1 MLKLSAASTHKNKK
15 YLLDIMK
22 HQSVIFHDFGKPATV
37 LTYKD
42 EEKLVPT
49 PLKSGEIRV
58 CINFAPI
65 NPADLNYIQ
74 GNYGIR
80 PELPAIPGVESAGV
94 VSEST
99 SESVSVGDQV
109 IFITRVGTWQSEVIC
124 DAEEVIIIPDI
135 PAQQAAMLK
144 VNPPTALCLLENYV
158 DLTAGDY
165 IIQNA
170 ANSGVGQ
177 CVIQIAKILGIKTIN
192 LVRREELIPEL
203 LALGADHVLLDD
215 ESTVEK
221 VREICGDHLP
231 KLACN
236 AVGGDSAL
244 RLMDAIAEKGQHVT
258 FGAMSMRSLK
268 VPNKFLIF
276 KRIQLHGLWVTK
288 WIEENDRATVETA
301 YQRLAKWVSEGKLKQ
316 AVDTTYKPEDII
328 QAITH
333 ATEGK
338 RSGKILLDF
347 S

>member
-1 MLKLSAASTHKNKK
+1 
-15 YLLDIMK
+15 MK
-22 HQSVIFHDFGKPATV
+22 HQSVRFKEFGSPADV
-37 LTYKD
+37 LTYQCEP
-42 EEKLVPT
+42 EEKLT
-49 PLKSGEIRV
+49 SSDLKPNEVRV
-58 CINFAPI
+58 NIQFSPI

-80 PELPAIPGVESAGV
+80 PELPATPGVESSGIV
-94 VSEST
+94 TESA
-99 SESVSVGDQV
+99 SDKISVGDLV

-124 DAEEVIIIPDI
+124 AADDLVVI
-135 PAQQAAMLK
+135 PAIPPEQAAMLK
-144 VNPPTALCLLENYV
+144 VNPLTALCLLENYIE
-158 DLTAGDY
+158 LKPGDF

-177 CVIQIAKILGIKTIN
+177 CVIQIAKQLGIKTIN
-192 LVRREELIPEL
+192 LVRRAELIPEL
-203 LALGADHVLLDD
+203 LELGADHVLLDN
-215 ESTVEK
+215 TFVVEQ
-221 VREICGDHLP
+221 VREICGENSP

-244 RLMDAIAEKGQHVT
+244 RLMDAIAEQGQHIT

-288 WIEENDRATVETA
+288 WLEANDHPTIQTA
-301 YQRLAKWVSEGKLKQ
+301 YHRLAEWVAKGQLNQ
-316 AVDTTYKPEDII
+316 AIDTIYKPEQIT

-333 ATEGK
+333 ATTDK
-338 RSGKILLDF
+338 RQGKILLDF

>member
-1 MLKLSAASTHKNKK
+1 MK
-15 YLLDIMK
+15 Y
-22 HQSVIFHDFGKPATV
+22 QSVRFHEFGAPADV
-37 LTYKD
+37 LSYET
-42 EEKLVPT
+42 EENLTAT
-49 PLKSGEIRV
+49 PLKSGEVRV
-58 CINFAPI
+58 SIQFAPI

-80 PELPAIPGVESAGV
+80 PSLPAVPGVESAGV
-94 VSEST
+94 VTESSSEII
-99 SESVSVGDQV
+99 SVGDQV

-124 DAEEVIIIPDI
+124 DGDEVIVVPAI
-135 PAQQAAMLK
+135 PAEQASMLK

-158 DLTAGDY
+158 NLKSGDY

-177 CVIQIAKILGIKTIN
+177 CVIQIAKILGIRTIN

-203 LALGADHVLLDD
+203 LKLGADHVLLDD
-215 ESTVEK
+215 DSTVEK
-221 VREICGDHLP
+221 VREICGENLP

-244 RLMDAIAEKGQHVT
+244 RLMDALAEQGQHVT

-288 WIEENDRATVETA
+288 WIEETDRTTVDSA
-301 YQRLAKWVSEGKLKQ
+301 YQRLAKWVAEGKLNQ
-316 AVDTTYKPEDII
+316 AVDTIYKPENIT

-347 S
+347 T